1 MIILIIALCGC
12 IVGYTQ
18 EPILK
23 FEKKLTITLDV
34 NSVKN
39 GNTIIWDLKGLKGLD
54 IDGILATE
62 QPDINNGREIIV
74 QVKRINERTRKEIE
88 FTFKIDNITE
98 DYKAILQ
105 EGITLIPDS
114 VKVVFQI
121 NSKKEDATAEMK
133 KSTVDSLENKQPTAD
148 DNVSVLPEHQEIW
161 YIIMAGLGLILIIA
175 IINLIV
181 SMKIKNAIP
190 PKADNDTS
198 SKIGYDDTSLKD
210 EIKQISTHITGLESG
225 LSKAIEEKMFILQE
239 SINSKLEEMPS
250 PSEEQP
256 IEKED
261 ELPPV
266 ISEKKFSE
274 SYVNTPIRDYIE
286 DNDIKQDY
294 TKYCIY
300 IVKFITEDKA
310 YYKINT
316 NPDAFEAIA
325 NVVTMLG
332 DFSNET
338 NGKIPTGVRTDEPGE
353 LQRDGNRWRVVKP
366 LKFTIK

>member
-1 MIILIIALCGC
+1 MKRIIIFIIAFCSC

-18 EPILK
+18 DPIVK
-23 FEKKLTITLDV
+23 FEKKLTITLDAD
-34 NSVKN
+34 SIKKD
-39 GNTIIWDLKGLKGLD
+39 TIIWRLKGLNVD
-54 IDGILATE
+54 QILEEHQSDFT
-62 QPDINNGREIIV
+62 DKDKKTIV
-74 QVKRINERTRKEIE
+74 EVSRKKEEKEIW
-88 FTFKIDNITE
+88 FIFKIDSITE